1 MKNYMVIL
9 TLAII
14 SLGLICGGCGSRNAA
29 EDEATE
35 IQPPVEAA
43 EPVKAEIEP
52 VVDVKVESAAETK
65 AEEPAAP
72 ARPTRTRGRGLYG
85 EWQVK
90 IDYNERQMESILL
103 FSRNSEGNLIGQWI
117 SFRSMN
123 ELTDVTFEGGK
134 LGFVQ
139 TYQGR
144 DGQTRTSTFAGTVE
158 EGKISGTV
166 TSNRGEY
173 KLTGQRSRR
182 MPRVVGNWK
191 MKMGD
196 REFTSTLAVT
206 ADNDGKLAA
215 KWQSERGEHEVTDV
229 KYERR
234 TLTFK
239 RNSKMGDRQWES
251 TFEGTVQGNVLTGVF
266 KSERGEIVAEG
277 KRIGAALI
285 GNWNLE
291 VTSER
296 GSRQQ
301 RLKVNP
307 DMSGM
312 YGATPIEKINLEDSQ
327 VSFKIVLEFGDRKFE
342 MDFAGKL
349 EDSKLTGE
357 LTTSRGTQKVT
368 GTKVVRRRRRTG

>member
-9 TLAII
+9 TLAVI
-14 SLGLICGGCGSRNAA
+14 SLGLICGGCGSKKAA
-29 EDEATE
+29 VDEPAA
-35 IQPPVEAA
+35 IQPSVKEAEPVAAAA
-43 EPVKAEIEP
+43 EPATE
-52 VVDVKVESAAETK
+52 VKVESAAEAK
-65 AEEPAAP
+65 AEKPAAP

-103 FSRNSEGNLIGQWI
+103 FSRNSEGNLTGKWI
-117 SFRSMN
+117 SFRGMN
-123 ELTDVTFEGGK
+123 ELTNVTFEDGK

-206 ADNDGKLAA
+206 ADNDGKLSA

-277 KRIGAALI
+277 KRIGGALI

-357 LTTSRGTQKVT
+357 LTTSRGTQKIT